1 MLIKT
6 FWKIIIKIIGL
17 WLLFGCISLI
27 PEFFSTLSFSNGNIN
42 FDSLL
47 LIWVMLF
54 GAIILY
60 ILIIR
65 LFLFKTEW
73 IVQKLKLEKNFDEE
87 RISINMKGT
96 ELLTIATYVIGGLI
110 IIESLPGFCSGIF
123 NFFQQKM
130 LFRDYPDSY
139 WLVYHF
145 IKLIIGYF
153 LLTNGKRIAKFIG
166 KEIVE
171 EKPNA

>member
-1 MLIKT
+1 MLINT

-17 WLLFGCISLI
+17 WLVFGCISLI
-27 PEFFSTLSFSNGNIN
+27 PQFFSTLSFTNGNIN

-47 LIWVMLF
+47 LVWIAVF
-54 GAIILY
+54 GVIILY
-60 ILIIR
+60 IFIIR

-73 IVQKLKLEKNFDEE
+73 IIEKLKLEKNFNEE
-87 RISINMKGT
+87 RINIDFKGL
-96 ELLTIATYVIGGLI
+96 ELLTIVTSIIGALI
-110 IIESLPGFCSGIF
+110 IIESLPDFCSGIF

-130 LFRDYPDSY
+130 LFRDYPDSH

-145 IKLIIGYF
+145 IKLIIGYL
-153 LLTNGKRIAKFIG
+153 LLTKGKSIAKYIG

-171 EKPNA
+171 EKPKG